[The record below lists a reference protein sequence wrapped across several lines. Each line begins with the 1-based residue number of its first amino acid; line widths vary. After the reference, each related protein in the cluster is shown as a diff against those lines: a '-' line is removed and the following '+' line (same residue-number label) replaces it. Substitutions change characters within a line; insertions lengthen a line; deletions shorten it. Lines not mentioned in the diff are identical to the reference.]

1 MLKSIALSTLLVA
14 SMSASA
20 VDLNITDSGSGLH
33 IKATDQS
40 APAAGLKVNVTNVP
54 QLNGSSFTTDEN
66 GRVFI
71 PLSLNASRSVKVVA
85 TDDMDMSVAS
95 RTVFHS
101 HSR

>member
-20 VDLNITDSGSGLH
+20 VELNITDSASGIH
-33 IKATDQS
+33 VKATGQS
-40 APAAGLKVNVTNVP
+40 GPEAGLTVNVTNVP
-54 QLNGSSFTTDEN
+54 QLNGASFTTDER

-71 PLSLNASRSVKVVA
+71 PLSLNASRSVNIVA
-85 TDDMDMSVAS
+85 SDDMDMSVAS
-95 RTVFHS
+95 TTVFHS

>member
-20 VDLNITDSGSGLH
+20 VELNITDASSGIH
-33 IKATDQS
+33 VKATEQS
-40 APAAGLKVNVTNVP
+40 APAAGLTVSVTNVP
-54 QLNGSSFTTDEN
+54 QLNGASFTTDER

-71 PLSLNASRSVKVVA
+71 PLSLNASRSVNIVA
-85 TDDMDMSVAS
+85 SDDMDMSVAS
-95 RTVFHS
+95 TTVFHS

>member
-1 MLKSIALSTLLVA
+1 MLKSIALSTILVA

-20 VDLNITDSGSGLH
+20 VELNITDSGSGIH
-33 IKATDQS
+33 VKATEQS
-40 APAAGLKVNVTNVP
+40 APAAGLKVNLTNVP
-54 QLNGSSFTTDEN
+54 QLNGTTFTTDER

-85 TDDMDMSVAS
+85 SDDMDMSVAS

>member
-20 VDLNITDSGSGLH
+20 VDLNITDASSGIH
-33 IKATDQS
+33 VKATKQS
-40 APAAGLKVNVTNVP
+40 APAAGLMVSVTNVP
-54 QLNGSSFTTDEN
+54 QLNGVSFMTDER

-71 PLSLNASRSVKVVA
+71 PLSLNASRSVNIVA

-95 RTVFHS
+95 TTVFHS